1 MLLKRI
7 ILPESDGCRPT
18 FRDIAPL
25 TGTSIVQTEVTLSQK
40 QGTIETTRSIRG
52 GVVARDIQQATVKDI
67 TKILTAETT
76 VLDMPH
82 ITALINSDTTV
93 AGTIAMIPG
102 GDTLIMIIMTIIMI
116 IMVIIMIIIRA
127 QITTI
132 RMTTTSPGITMVPVA
147 VAIVTV
153 FGMVTALLNGQTG
166 TNRDISG
173 ATKESHTE
181 DPGEDMICAQY
192 WTSVNGQLPVDV
204 LKPPGGGGGE
214 VPHGSQN
221 PDPIL
226 DQHIWFF
233 IPLFRPD
240 PENLYP

>member
-1 MLLKRI
+1 M
-7 ILPESDGCRPT
+7 
-18 FRDIAPL
+18 
-25 TGTSIVQTEVTLSQK
+25 
-40 QGTIETTRSIRG
+40 
-52 GVVARDIQQATVKDI
+52 VARDIQQATVKDI
-67 TKILTAETT
+67 TKKLTAKTT

-82 ITALINSDTTV
+82 ITALISSDTTV

-116 IMVIIMIIIRA
+116 ILVIIMIIIRA

-132 RMTTTSPGITMVPVA
+132 RMTTTSPGIITMVPVA

-153 FGMVTALLNGQTG
+153 LGMVTALLNGQTG

-181 DPGEDMICAQY
+181 DPGEDMIGAQH

-204 LKPPGGGGGE
+204 LKPPVGGGGG

-221 PDPIL
+221 PDPIS

-240 PENLYP
+240 PENL

>member
-1 MLLKRI
+1 M
-7 ILPESDGCRPT
+7 
-18 FRDIAPL
+18 
-25 TGTSIVQTEVTLSQK
+25 
-40 QGTIETTRSIRG
+40 
-52 GVVARDIQQATVKDI
+52 VARDIQQATVKDI
-67 TKILTAETT
+67 TKKLTAKTT

-82 ITALINSDTTV
+82 ITALTNSDTTV

-102 GDTLIMIIMTIIMI
+102 GDTLIMIIMTIIL
-116 IMVIIMIIIRA
+116 VIIIRA

-132 RMTTTSPGITMVPVA
+132 RMTTTSPGIITMVPVA

-153 FGMVTALLNGQTG
+153 LGMVTALLNGQTG

-181 DPGEDMICAQY
+181 DPDEYMIGAQH
-192 WTSVNGQLPVDV
+192 WTIVNGQLPVDV
-204 LKPPGGGGGE
+204 LKPPVGGGGG

-221 PDPIL
+221 PDPIS

-240 PENLYP
+240 PDNL